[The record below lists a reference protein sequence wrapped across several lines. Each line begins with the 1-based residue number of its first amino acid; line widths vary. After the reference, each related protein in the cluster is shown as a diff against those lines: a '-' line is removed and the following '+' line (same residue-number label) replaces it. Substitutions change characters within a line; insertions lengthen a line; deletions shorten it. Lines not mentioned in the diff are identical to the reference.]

1 MGGLTY
7 NQIETLYENSIS
19 YKEREYEIIGAFHG
33 ISLSGEKAVPKS
45 ELPEGVSDAKTF
57 VFGDPDSY
65 KSMSLEEKEQ
75 LTQEMMGNHKQW
87 SSGGGI
93 GSKKNG

>member
-1 MGGLTY
+1 M
-7 NQIETLYENSIS
+7 
-19 YKEREYEIIGAFHG
+19 
-33 ISLSGEKAVPKS
+33 SGEKTVPKS
-45 ELPEGVSDAKTF
+45 ELPEGVSEAKKF
-57 VFGDPDSY
+57 VFGDPSSY
-65 KSMSLEEKEQ
+65 DSMSQEEREE

>member
-1 MGGLTY
+1 M
-7 NQIETLYENSIS
+7 SDD
-19 YKEREYEIIGAFHG
+19 KV
-33 ISLSGEKAVPKS
+33 VPKS
-45 ELPEGVSDAKTF
+45 ELPEGVSEPKKF

-65 KSMSLEEKEQ
+65 KNMNEEDREK

-93 GSKKNG
+93 GGKKNG